1 MVKDCN
7 RQLRGY
13 PHTDEKLLRGLE
25 QKKNIEHFQFSLLAC
40 EGVTTFQH
48 LVTYSYWLKEE
59 LEIKSFLL
67 LYDVY

>member
-25 QKKNIEHFQFSLLAC
+25 QKKKYIKYFQLSLLAC
-40 EGVTTFQH
+40 EGITTFQC

-59 LEIKSFLL
+59 LETESFFFI
-67 LYDVY
+67 YYV